1 MSDDPTLP
9 IIEPTRQVAN
19 GLHAGPAAV
28 GDASPSVFDM
38 LSTPAEADDLETML
52 ATRPAR
58 RKLPRLTLLLAV
70 AAVLGAGFA
79 GGVEAQKHMGSSSG
93 ESGLAA
99 AIAGLRGASSSSGTS
114 SSASRGF
121 LSRTGS
127 LGNETVGTVLLVD
140 GSTIYVTTSGGGIVK
155 VRTSPATTV
164 ELAQSGSVSEL
175 KPGSS
180 VVVAGTTSSDGTVDA
195 TTVSQSAS
203 AATAGGF

>member
-9 IIEPTRQVAN
+9 TIEPTHQVAN

-28 GDASPSVFDM
+28 GDASPPVFDM

-52 ATRPAR
+52 ATRPTR

-93 ESGLAA
+93 ASGLAA
-99 AIAGLRGASSSSGTS
+99 AIAGLRGAGSAASGTS
-114 SSASRGF
+114 SGASRSF
-121 LSRTGS
+121 FSRSGS
-127 LGNETVGTVLLVD
+127 GNETVGTVLLVD

-164 ELAQSGSVSEL
+164 QLAQSGTVSEL
-175 KPGSS
+175 KPGST
-180 VVVAGTTSSDGTVDA
+180 VVVAGTTNSDGTVDA

-203 AATAGGF
+203 AATASGF